1 MHACMRGHIHTA
13 MEPRCSPSGSQHSPH
28 PLPAG
33 RGSSG
38 RGYGSGCG
46 ASLHP
51 SSSSSCAQL
60 LSEGQWRCCRCVPWV
75 WASPPVPP
83 WEERCSITSPTKRC
97 CLLQHPAGPPC
108 TRWKTLEGVCGRH
121 ICASSCRGPH
131 LQFLALHPHPVS
143 PMQLA
148 TTAPRANPAAAAAG
162 VCNGGGRSVAPRCA
176 PRASR
181 PSSSRGLAATT
192 AQSSGSSASR
202 VSSRVV
208 ARFRLQGGEP
218 EVSSYEPHVRLQRRL
233 LVPLSE
239 KEEGE
244 CAAGGW
250 CARGRPQL
258 LSPSL
263 PPPPNRGRH
272 RPVLCRGERGA
283 PRWVS
288 SSRGPA
294 VLPVRGGSRS

>member
-1 MHACMRGHIHTA
+1 MRGHIHTA
-13 MEPRCSPSGSQHSPH
+13 MGTRCSPSGSQHSPH

-108 TRWKTLEGVCGRH
+108 TRWKTLRRSMWTSHLRQLQASPQAH
-121 ICASSCRGPH
+121 I
-131 LQFLALHPHPVS
+131 LQSLALHPHPVS

-148 TTAPRANPAAAAAG
+148 TTAPRAMPAAAAAG
-162 VCNGGGRSVAPRCA
+162 VRNG
-176 PRASR
+176 
-181 PSSSRGLAATT
+181 
-192 AQSSGSSASR
+192 GSSASR
-202 VSSRVV
+202 VSSSSKSSRVV

-244 CAAGGW
+244 CVCCWGLVRARPAAVAQPLPYPI
-250 CARGRPQL
+250 C
-258 LSPSL
+258 
-263 PPPPNRGRH
+263 PPPSNRGGH
-272 RPVLCRGERGA
+272 RPVLCHGERGA
-283 PRWVS
+283 PWWV
-288 SSRGPA
+288 RGLA
-294 VLPVRGGSRS
+294 VLPVRGGLCS